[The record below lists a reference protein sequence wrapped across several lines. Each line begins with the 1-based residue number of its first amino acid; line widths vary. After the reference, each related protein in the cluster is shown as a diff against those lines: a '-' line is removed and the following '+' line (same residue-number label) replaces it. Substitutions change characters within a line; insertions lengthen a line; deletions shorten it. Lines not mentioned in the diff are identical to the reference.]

1 MIPSRKACVIRLLHL
16 GNGHSIAKLRT
27 AYEYDFYK
35 GMLQCSSQSR
45 YVDSRPL
52 NHTSGQK
59 VCSPIMSEVPSVAC
73 RYPSKASQYHL
84 GTELRSRSR
93 GLRTFTKFSSET
105 FDDEV
110 RAYGNVERDEC
121 RQARSEDSDERHRCG
136 EDGSCPNVPGYRCEH
151 SLFWL
156 RAECV
161 RSRT

>member
-1 MIPSRKACVIRLLHL
+1 MDIRLQNSEQLINMIFARACCSARHR
-16 GNGHSIAKLRT
+16 A
-27 AYEYDFYK
+27 
-35 GMLQCSSQSR
+35 GMLIRARLIIPAVKKCAA
-45 YVDSRPL
+45 L
-52 NHTSGQK
+52 
-59 VCSPIMSEVPSVAC
+59 IMSEVPSVAC

-84 GTELRSRSR
+84 GKEFRSRSR
-93 GLRTFTKFSSET
+93 GLRTFTKFSGET